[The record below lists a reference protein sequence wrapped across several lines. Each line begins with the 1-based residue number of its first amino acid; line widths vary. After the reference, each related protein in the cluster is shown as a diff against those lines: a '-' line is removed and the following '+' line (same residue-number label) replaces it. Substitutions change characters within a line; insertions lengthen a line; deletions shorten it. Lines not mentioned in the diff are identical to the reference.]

1 MGAAED
7 PRHIA
12 IIMDGNG
19 RWAGQRSA
27 PRTEGHKA
35 GVRATRDIIEA
46 CARRGLEALTL
57 FAFSSENWR
66 RPESE
71 VSVLLELFLRTL
83 RAEVQRLGE
92 NDIRL
97 RFIGDRSGFSDA
109 LRAEM
114 ERAEERT
121 AGNTGMQL
129 AVAANYGG
137 RWDITQAARQLAL
150 DVAAG
155 RIEPSAIDDTTLAAR
170 LSLAELPEPDLFI
183 RTGGEHRISNY
194 LLWQL
199 AYTELWFTD
208 TLWPDFDAAALD
220 AAIADFRGRQRR
232 YGHTGEQIER
242 LGHA

>member
-1 MGAAED
+1 MGPGEE

-19 RWAGQRSA
+19 RWAARRSA

-46 CARRGLEALTL
+46 CARREVEALTL

-71 VSVLLELFLRTL
+71 VRVLLELFLRTL
-83 RAEVQRLGE
+83 RAEIDRLSE
-92 NDIRL
+92 NGIRL
-97 RFIGDRSGFSDA
+97 RFIGDRSGFGAA
-109 LRAEM
+109 LRSEM
-114 ERAEERT
+114 ERAERYT
-121 AGNTGMQL
+121 AANTGMQL

-137 RWDITQAARQLAL
+137 RWDIAQAARQLAL
-150 DVAAG
+150 EVAAG
-155 RIEPSAIDDTTLAAR
+155 GLDPAAIDDRALAAR
-170 LSLAELPEPDLFI
+170 LSLADLPEPDLFI
-183 RTGGEHRISNY
+183 RTGGERRLSNY

-220 AAIADFRGRQRR
+220 EAMADFRGRQRR
-232 YGHTGEQIER
+232 FGHTGEQIER
-242 LGHA
+242 LDHA